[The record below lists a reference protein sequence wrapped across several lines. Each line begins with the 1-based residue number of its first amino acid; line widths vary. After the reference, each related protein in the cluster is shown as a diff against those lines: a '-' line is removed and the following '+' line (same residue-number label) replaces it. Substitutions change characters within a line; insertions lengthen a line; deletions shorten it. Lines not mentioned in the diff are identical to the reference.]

1 MSWEAWGTP
10 DYMDFVLCKRC
21 HGTGI
26 DEDDLGG
33 RACNVC
39 GGTGEMQEP
48 DDAYFDDDVI

>member
-26 DEDDLGG
+26 DEDDLGV
-33 RACNVC
+33 RTCNVC

-48 DDAYFDDDVI
+48 DDAYFDDDEI